1 MGLRW
6 DPGFCSLLSFP
17 GDSSNQSVLSIIAT
31 GCAVSQSKYLS
42 VLRKKKKKTVV
53 KTMHQG
59 HRKVSKRSY
68 FSESSEICLQGKT
81 MHEYA
86 IAKEK
91 IDKSLL

>member
-1 MGLRW
+1 
-6 DPGFCSLLSFP
+6 
-17 GDSSNQSVLSIIAT
+17 
-31 GCAVSQSKYLS
+31 
-42 VLRKKKKKTVV
+42 
-53 KTMHQG
+53 MHQG

-91 IDKSLL
+91 IDKSLLWRWPRAIQGCTLEGQSK

>member
-1 MGLRW
+1 
-6 DPGFCSLLSFP
+6 
-17 GDSSNQSVLSIIAT
+17 
-31 GCAVSQSKYLS
+31 
-42 VLRKKKKKTVV
+42 
-53 KTMHQG
+53 MHQG